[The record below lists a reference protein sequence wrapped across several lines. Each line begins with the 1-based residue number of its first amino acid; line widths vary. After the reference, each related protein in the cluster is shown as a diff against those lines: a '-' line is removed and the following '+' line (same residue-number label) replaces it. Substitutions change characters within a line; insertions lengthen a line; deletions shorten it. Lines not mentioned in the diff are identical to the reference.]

1 MATEATNYAFSGTLS
16 FEALTVA
23 PSSEL
28 TVDWSGVT
36 EDFTGGRLDPVR
48 DIGSVSLTLW
58 RLSAEELAAKLLH
71 DALEAGDPVSPTM
84 YLPQNGETSAS
95 LFDFLSAA
103 GTTLLEEEILQYM
116 DAEAYPPENHTYT
129 AMAASGTVLGEGT
142 RMIQAFRLDPS
153 STNTEVALDAESTQ
167 LSYEA
172 DLTSLVPVQVPAGA
186 TSVTIDW
193 SALQVNAFGSNFY
206 ANVITDVMVA
216 RYSLDPGELEDQL
229 LRLETIH
236 QGLWRKDVTSGSSV
250 DLATLTDDSGAAFPG
265 IDDTSTWV
273 VSLMCGNCTNPAP
286 WYLTILEPCAD

>member
-1 MATEATNYAFSGTLS
+1 MATEATNYAFSGTLA

-36 EDFTGGRLDPVR
+36 EDFAGGSLDPVR

-129 AMAASGTVLGEGT
+129 VMAASGTVLWKGT

>member
-71 DALEAGDPVSPTM
+71 DALDADDLVTPTM
-84 YLPQNGETSAS
+84 YLPQDGETSAS
-95 LFDFLSAA
+95 LFGFVTAA
-103 GTTLLEEEILQYM
+103 GTTIDPDVLVEYM
-116 DAEAYPPENHTYT
+116 NPNTYPPERHTYT

-186 TSVTIDW
+186 TSVTLDW
-193 SALQVNAFGSNFY
+193 SALQINAFGSEFY
-206 ANVITDVMVA
+206 ASAITDVVVA
-216 RYSLDPGELEDQL
+216 RYSLGPGELEDQL

-250 DLATLTDDSGAAFPG
+250 DLATLTDDSGAPFPG
-265 IDDTSTWV
+265 IDADSTWV
-273 VSLMCGNCTNPAP
+273 VALICGSCTNPAP
-286 WYLTILEPCAD
+286 WYLSLLEPCVD